1 MGVIYI
7 DLKFKIVQV
16 LIKGTRISDCMN
28 ISFPD
33 NTGVGSAVFF
43 CLGNGYSAVYANSC
57 PSHNLTCWGTTEH
70 H

>member
-33 NTGVGSAVFF
+33 NTGVGSAVF
-43 CLGNGYSAVYANSC
+43 CLFRQWLFRRLC
-57 PSHNLTCWGTTEH
+57 E
-70 H
+70 

>member
-43 CLGNGYSAVYANSC
+43 V
-57 PSHNLTCWGTTEH
+57 
-70 H
+70 